1 MNTLHK
7 IAKPVYSPP
16 STINPMK
23 LKRALSATLPLRVTG
38 AAMAGSILPHPAGRA
53 PDRSGTSIPS
63 LSSHLII
70 RHHGIHRD
78 RPGICLLERGTF
90 RSDDQF
96 LDPDQSGGRL
106 FAFGATWQGCS
117 EAGRT
122 EIRNRGCW
130 HTDPFFRPPSHNKP
144 TQIFGTP
151 LGRRPDPAGGG
162 VVKFFIY
169 FDPPANNE
177 ATGSINWFG
186 Q

>member
-1 MNTLHK
+1 
-7 IAKPVYSPP
+7 
-16 STINPMK
+16 MK
-23 LKRALSATLPLRVTG
+23 LKRALSSTLPLRVTG
-38 AAMAGSILPHPAGRA
+38 AATAGSILHTQRVEHRTVPGRQFLLF
-53 PDRSGTSIPS
+53 RR
-63 LSSHLII
+63 HLII

-78 RPGICLLERGTF
+78 RPGIRLLERRTF

-96 LDPDQSGGRL
+96 LDPDQSGGLL
-106 FAFGATWQGCS
+106 FSFGAAWQGCS

-130 HTDPFFRPPSHNKP
+130 HTDPFFSPSSRDKP
-144 TQIFGTP
+144 TRIFGTP